1 MSYGYTHVPPQP
13 ASNHPTEQSLLI
25 LLRYITH
32 ISTPLSTLNNFRKFH
47 FAFRTTF
54 ALHSAFSISISL
66 SIAHTIFASFLI
78 NFTLFQTSAENS
90 KLYYYNLAAGEN
102 SLELI
107 EVSNFANFLS
117 PNYVPHIFNSCT
129 LIRNGNSDSR
139 SLSICVHKKHTY
151 YIDSDFDFHLP
162 YRFPFLILICISNPT
177 PPLEHKTY
185 QKCWHKMQNW

>member
-1 MSYGYTHVPPQP
+1 MNRDIYTYIYNVLWLHTRAPTTSKQP
-13 ASNHPTEQSLLI
+13 SDRTITPHITAIP
-25 LLRYITH
+25 YITH
-32 ISTPLSTLNNFRKFH
+32 ISTPLSTLNNFRKFN

-78 NFTLFQTSAENS
+78 NFTLFQTSVENS
-90 KLYYYNLAAGEN
+90 KLFYYNLAAGEN

-107 EVSNFANFLS
+107 EVSNFAIFLS

-139 SLSICVHKKHTY
+139 SLSICVHKKP
-151 YIDSDFDFHLP
+151 YIL
-162 YRFPFLILICISNPT
+162 Y
-177 PPLEHKTY
+177 
-185 QKCWHKMQNW
+185 

>member
-1 MSYGYTHVPPQP
+1 MANSWISIYIPTYIMSYGYTHVPPQP

-32 ISTPLSTLNNFRKFH
+32 ISTPLSTLNNYRKFH

-102 SLELI
+102 SR
-107 EVSNFANFLS
+107 ANWSFE
-117 PNYVPHIFNSCT
+117 FCKF
-129 LIRNGNSDSR
+129 
-139 SLSICVHKKHTY
+139 SLSQLCSPHFQLLHSHPEWELWLSLSLNLCT
-151 YIDSDFDFHLP
+151 
-162 YRFPFLILICISNPT
+162 
-177 PPLEHKTY
+177 
-185 QKCWHKMQNW
+185 